1 MIPGGSWATVVPGR
15 SRWLVLPALVLVLGV
30 VGAGLGTV
38 VAQALGLLP
47 LVGVPQLSTD
57 ALTAVAGP
65 AATGLGLSLA
75 IAAAATVIALG
86 VGLATALLVTGP
98 RVSGRWPGVAAALT
112 VPVPHLVGAASMGLL
127 LADSGVLARWTGSI
141 GSWPE
146 LVGGRWW
153 VAVVAE
159 YAWKES
165 AFVALLVAGAL
176 AGRRRELTE
185 TAAVL
190 GAGPVQRMRR
200 VVLPLAGPALLAAGT
215 ISFVYALGSYEV
227 AALLGRATPEPLAVL
242 AVRLS
247 RAIALQTRP
256 QAAVVAVLLVVA
268 GLVVVTAAALALRR
282 TLGSVAVGR

>member
-1 MIPGGSWATVVPGR
+1 MA
-15 SRWLVLPALVLVLGV
+15 
-30 VGAGLGTV
+30 
-38 VAQALGLLP
+38 
-47 LVGVPQLSTD
+47 
-57 ALTAVAGP
+57 
-65 AATGLGLSLA
+65 
-75 IAAAATVIALG
+75 
-86 VGLATALLVTGP
+86 
-98 RVSGRWPGVAAALT
+98 GRWPAVAAALT

-127 LADSGVLARWTGSI
+127 LADAGVLARWTGTV

-176 AGRRRELTE
+176 AGRRRALTE

-190 GAGPVQRMRR
+190 GAGAGQRLRR

-227 AALLGRATPEPLAVL
+227 AALLGRATPEPLPVL

-247 RAIALQTRP
+247 RAIALDTRP
-256 QAAVVAVLLVVA
+256 QAAVVAVLLVLV
-268 GLVVVTAAALALRR
+268 GLVVVTAAALVLRR
-282 TLGSVAVGR
+282 SLGSTAVGR